1 MVSCI
6 TLTNTGITVIITGI
20 MVTITVVMEITGII
34 MVAMA
39 TTIIIATELYTVYN
53 SLI

>member
-20 MVTITVVMEITGII
+20 MEITGII

-39 TTIIIATELYTVYN
+39 TTIIIDIELYTVYN